1 MIEDIFFD
9 NGKSHREI
17 LDLSPLSLA
26 FLGDGVWTLL
36 VREYLC
42 SHSTYKNTN
51 LHRITT
57 RFVKATYQAELLDKI
72 YDSMQASEQEIVR
85 RARNAKMTT
94 TAKNASLSEYKKST
108 SFEAVLGYLYLT
120 KNFSRIKEIFRCVK
134 DELDLAL
141 GGERK

>member
-9 NGKSHREI
+9 NSKTERQI

-120 KNFSRIKEIFRCVK
+120 KNFSRIKEIFGKIK